1 MNWGRFI
8 NQVWLTNQALFISVQ
23 PKNSIYGKRAN
34 MKPPREKLR
43 QRKESNN
50 SDTDDVIM
58 SAESALLV
66 EQILEEEKVCSSCS
80 QTDRD
85 FFNCCRK
92 A

>member
-1 MNWGRFI
+1 M
-8 NQVWLTNQALFISVQ
+8 Q

-58 SAESALLV
+58 SAESALLM
-66 EQILEEEKVCSSCS
+66 EQILEEEKVCSRVLGPVVLWYSALKRIGIFS
-80 QTDRD
+80 TAAERHS
-85 FFNCCRK
+85 K
-92 A
+92 H